1 MSELDVIVRNSVN
14 KIQILKYNSDYAI
27 GDIIFKKGKRWKYR
41 IQKVKNDIKY
51 KNTILQEYLNT
62 NKKTTPNYFL
72 LLKCIQNYN
81 LKYDLPIPSKKEIV
95 LHLRMGDAVM
105 LDWYLNKNYIEQI
118 KRIIKNNMIEKLT
131 IVTCFSYGAWSKE
144 SLHLKQGAPD
154 WGFTDKKQQK
164 NELLF
169 SKLLTNILKEI
180 NIPISIYSNEDIDK
194 DICYCVLA
202 KFYIKDHGGFD
213 DLTEK
218 LNKLYLTTIR
228 NKNKLK
234 N

>member
-1 MSELDVIVRNSVN
+1 MSEIDKIVKKNIN
-14 KIQILKYNSDYAI
+14 KIQILKHNSDYAI
-27 GDIIFKKGKRWKYR
+27 GDIIFKKGKRWAYR
-41 IQKVKNDIKY
+41 IQKVKNDNKY
-51 KNTILQEYLNT
+51 KNTILHEYLTT
-62 NKKTTPNYFL
+62 NKKSTPNYTL
-72 LLKCIQNYN
+72 LLKCIEKYN
-81 LKYDLPIPSKKEIV
+81 LKYNLPVPSNKEIV
-95 LHLRMGDAVM
+95 LHLRMGDAVT
-105 LDWYLNKNYIEQI
+105 LDWYLNKNYIEYI
-118 KRIIKNNMIEKLT
+118 KRIINNNTIEKLT

-144 SLHLKQGAPD
+144 SFHLKQGAPD
-154 WGFTDKKQQK
+154 WGFTEKKQQK

-218 LNKLYLTTIR
+218 LNKLYLTT
-228 NKNKLK
+228 NKN
-234 N
+234 